1 MIDIYLGE
9 KLSTVPMVLG
19 WGGSDAR
26 PNLEPKL
33 GSWARFLCSVPGN
46 IRIRTMVP
54 PGFTNK
60 QSLLN
65 FED

>member
-33 GSWARFLCSVPGN
+33 GSWARFLCSAVPGN
-46 IRIRTMVP
+46 MAELEPWYHQALPTS
-54 PGFTNK
+54 
-60 QSLLN
+60 SLC
-65 FED
+65 

>member
-26 PNLEPKL
+26 PNLDPKL
-33 GSWARFLCSVPGN
+33 GSWARFLCSVTANMAELEPWDHQALL
-46 IRIRTMVP
+46 TS
-54 PGFTNK
+54 
-60 QSLLN
+60 SLY
-65 FED
+65 

>member
-19 WGGSDAR
+19 WAGSDAR

-46 IRIRTMVP
+46 MAELEPWYHQPLLTS
-54 PGFTNK
+54 
-60 QSLLN
+60 SLY
-65 FED
+65 